1 MFETFSNWQTKHWI
15 NINQLHVWP
24 MPMTN
29 AGLRNQIQWRNKNTQ
44 HLLWSRS
51 KNCMR
56 HAGLCLK
63 LNLIPTSL
71 FVLYRNQE
79 NIYTG
84 QTTLQKHFRDS
95 SCDFTHTRQGAST
108 KTDTTTHEWQKKH
121 VSCYGGFGSNYS
133 VSSFWKFVNLSKCG
147 NGTNRTDKRVN
158 FCGLYER

>member
-29 AGLRNQIQWRNKNTQ
+29 AGVRNQMQWRNKNTQ

-56 HAGLCLK
+56 YAGLCLK
-63 LNLIPTSL
+63 LNLIPTYL
-71 FVLYRNQE
+71 FVLFVSKSRTHIHWTNNFAETPQRQLLRFYSFMSR
-79 NIYTG
+79 G
-84 QTTLQKHFRDS
+84 KHKDR
-95 SCDFTHTRQGAST
+95 HYNPWVA
-108 KTDTTTHEWQKKH
+108 KKH

-147 NGTNRTDKRVN
+147 NGTGQTR
-158 FCGLYER
+158 E